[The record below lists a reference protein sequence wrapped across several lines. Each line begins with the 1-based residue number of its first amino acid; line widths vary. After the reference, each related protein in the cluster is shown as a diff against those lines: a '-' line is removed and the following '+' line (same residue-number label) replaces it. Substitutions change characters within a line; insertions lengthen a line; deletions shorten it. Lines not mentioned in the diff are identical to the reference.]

1 MSLNRESLIRKLV
14 RELIK
19 QELDEANS
27 TASVGGSYN
36 TPHAFSGSNK
46 KGTKKG
52 KAGYTKGHEEPTRGT
67 GLYVTKNPKLRKE
80 SINES
85 KTPGF
90 TNRKFGD
97 PLPTLAGIMK
107 NHKSKVREGKYHDY
121 RNDESMSAK
130 QKIGQSMREVRDKL
144 NELDKLVKM
153 NVKLKTELSI
163 DSRSYWKNT
172 HKAMGKISEKLVKL
186 SNKIGKLY

>member
-1 MSLNRESLIRKLV
+1 MSRNNLIRKIV

-19 QELDEANS
+19 QELGEANS
-27 TASVGGSYN
+27 TGSVGGSYN
-36 TPHAFSGSNK
+36 TPHAFKGSNK
-46 KGTKKG
+46 KGKKKG
-52 KAGYTKGHEEPTRGT
+52 KAGYTRGHDEPTRGT
-67 GLYVTKNPKLRKE
+67 GLFVAKDTKLRKE

-90 TNRKFGD
+90 TNRQFGE
-97 PLPTLAGIMK
+97 PLPTFSDIMK

-121 RNDESMSAK
+121 RNDESLTPR
-130 QKIGQSMREVRDKL
+130 QKIGQSMKEVRDKL

-153 NVKLKTELSI
+153 NVKLKNELSV

-186 SNKIGKLY
+186 SNRIGKMY